1 MSFDA
6 ARDPDHPSNKLPFFN
21 RDERR
26 DIRRFFVSRRII
38 QRIDREVQAA
48 FMQFSDSVVVAIVI
62 TRRRLEETQLVCGRP
77 IPAWSSVNSLLRTQ
91 LRSENRA
98 HVKEVSMEAS
108 YRSSWQHTP
117 CHVDHPTY
125 A

>member
-26 DIRRFFVSRRII
+26 DIRRFFVSRGII

-48 FMQFSDSVVVAIVI
+48 FMQSSDSVVVAIAI
-62 TRRRLEETQLVCGRP
+62 TRRRLEEARLVCGHP
-77 IPAWSSVNSLLRTQ
+77 IPAWSSVNSSLKTQ
-91 LRSENRA
+91 LRSKNYA
-98 HVKEVSMEAS
+98 HAIEVSMETS
-108 YRSSWQHTP
+108 YRSWQHVF
-117 CHVDHPTY
+117 CYIEHPTY